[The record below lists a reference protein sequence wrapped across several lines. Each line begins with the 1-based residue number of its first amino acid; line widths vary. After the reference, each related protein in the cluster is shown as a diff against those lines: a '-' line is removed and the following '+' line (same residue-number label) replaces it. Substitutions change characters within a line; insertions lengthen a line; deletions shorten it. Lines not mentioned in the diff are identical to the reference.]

1 MKNMKEKNNNE
12 EGKNV
17 AAYDREVARCNKVVA
32 LCHTIEIA
40 VISIAYFVEFIKGA
54 RTISYVLLTIL
65 IGIFAPVLEW
75 IFYSKKKDATAVKHC
90 AGYGFAVFYIFIMFT
105 TNNLFAFVYAIPM
118 IIAISVYND
127 FKYSIPVNVG
137 VVIVN
142 CIQAAWFFK
151 LGLYTVDSLAGL
163 EIQVLVMV
171 IIACYS
177 IYTSRAL
184 EINKKEKVLQ
194 IEEQGSK
201 TENLLNKTMNI
212 SEQISARIDTISSK
226 ISDLDEAVNATREAM
241 QDVTEGS
248 GDTAEA
254 VQKQLEMTE
263 NIQKRVNDVKNG
275 ADQIISNVSSAKD
288 AVFAGNENLNTLMQ
302 QVNHSVESGKTVTA
316 QLSDLKA
323 IMANMNSVVDIITNI
338 TSQTSLLALNAS
350 IEAARAGEAGKGFAV
365 VASEISKM
373 ANETQ
378 DATVKIT
385 DMIGSVSEAIN
396 KVVDVTTQMVNDIDG
411 QHDSAA
417 KTEESF
423 KNIERNSADIED
435 NSRYLSEI
443 IEHLSSANSKII
455 DSIST
460 ISAISEEVS
469 AHANNTY
476 SISEKN
482 SQVVGEVVAIST
494 ELKNLTAQLNA

>member
-75 IFYSKKKDATAVKHC
+75 IFYSKKKDTTAVKHC

-241 QDVTEGS
+241 QE
-248 GDTAEA
+248 
-254 VQKQLEMTE
+254 VQE
-263 NIQKRVNDVKNG
+263 IQQR
-275 ADQIISNVSSAKD
+275 QY
-288 AVFAGNENLNTLMQ
+288 
-302 QVNHSVESGKTVTA
+302 
-316 QLSDLKA
+316 
-323 IMANMNSVVDIITNI
+323 
-338 TSQTSLLALNAS
+338 
-350 IEAARAGEAGKGFAV
+350 
-365 VASEISKM
+365 
-373 ANETQ
+373 
-378 DATVKIT
+378 
-385 DMIGSVSEAIN
+385 
-396 KVVDVTTQMVNDIDG
+396 
-411 QHDSAA
+411 
-417 KTEESF
+417 
-423 KNIERNSADIED
+423 RNSL
-435 NSRYLSEI
+435 R
-443 IEHLSSANSKII
+443 
-455 DSIST
+455 
-460 ISAISEEVS
+460 
-469 AHANNTY
+469 
-476 SISEKN
+476 
-482 SQVVGEVVAIST
+482 
-494 ELKNLTAQLNA
+494 